1 MRKLK
6 VFKFAMIVFACANYP
21 VQAQQ
26 SSQAPLTNA
35 AVVKLVRAGFKEK
48 TIIAIVRNRPSRFN
62 LEPERLIELKRSGVS
77 EDIILAMLAQDD
89 SFALDAED
97 WSAES
102 TLRGNPNRNAEA
114 DGASNGSDIFG
125 SGSRSRSQ
133 TSGRGLDGAGQLETT
148 TTGSAT
154 VRILRPAAEGGG
166 GGSPVKLEKTPT
178 LNNEAVVEL
187 VEAGFSEGTI
197 VKRIEDS
204 PADFDLSS
212 TKLQELRKRRVSEK
226 IISAMTAAMAD
237 DAPTGRSKGN

>member
-1 MRKLK
+1 MTKLN
-6 VFKFAMIVFACANYP
+6 VFKFAMIVFACATYP

-89 SFALDAED
+89 SFALDADD
-97 WSAES
+97 WSAQS
-102 TLRGNPNRNAEA
+102 TLRGNSNRNAEA
-114 DGASNGSDIFG
+114 DGAAIGSDIFG

-154 VRILRPAAEGGG
+154 VRILRPPAEAG

-197 VKRIEDS
+197 VKRIEES

-212 TKLQELRKRRVSEK
+212 AKLQELRKRRVSEK
-226 IISAMTAAMAD
+226 IISAMTAAMGD
-237 DAPTGRSKGN
+237 DAATGRSKGN